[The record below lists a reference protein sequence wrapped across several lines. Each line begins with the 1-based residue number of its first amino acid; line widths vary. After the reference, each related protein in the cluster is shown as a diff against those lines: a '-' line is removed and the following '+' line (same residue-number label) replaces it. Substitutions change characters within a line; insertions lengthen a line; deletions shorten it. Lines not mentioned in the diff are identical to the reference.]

1 MSDSYIHYKI
11 IMSVIR
17 RMRREGIVTDNDYVS
32 LEKLCAEKYGLDEN
46 DIFRDTDLLC
56 SGYYGNIT
64 DDKN

>member
-1 MSDSYIHYKI
+1 
-11 IMSVIR
+11 
-17 RMRREGIVTDNDYVS
+17 MRREGIVTDNDYVS
-32 LEKLCAEKYGLDEN
+32 LEKLYAEKYGLDEN